1 MILTFQAVSEYT
13 GKSLSTVYRAVKTGK
28 LSASTREDGTQG
40 IEVSEVARIWPLINQ
55 PENANAKRDTM
66 PGHENA
72 VISILRE
79 KIAFLETEIRVG
91 REREEK
97 LMSLVAALQQR
108 LLPAPVRP
116 WWMVWKRAA

>member
-55 PENANAKRDTM
+55 PENANAKRDTVT
-66 PGHENA
+66 GHENA
-72 VISILRE
+72 VLIE
-79 KIAFLETEIRVG
+79 KVAFLESELRIS

-97 LMSLVAALQQR
+97 LMNMVATLQQR
-108 LLPAPVRP
+108 LLPAPTRP
-116 WWMVWKRAA
+116 WWPFRWLKAA